1 MSSRRSAGKLE
12 LMGGRRIISTSCKK
26 GKYALYSSLAGWS
39 HIISEPLSSYGVYP
53 IGRTRHLIDSLA
65 HLFSSSH
72 STKSI
77 FFVPWDTA
85 TKDCV
90 NNTCYLSCKSSS
102 SCFFTL
108 PPVPES
114 VVEISE
120 CWIILPCR
128 DSCKDKSHFEPFV
141 PLPCHSKIDGIL
153 SRLKDCRIETDISN
167 KILLSGKFLDRI
179 STLSNYCSDSN
190 FSHTWDGKEDMVG
203 VESIHYLINLSFKL
217 LNLPIELEDSLCS
230 PFDLIFEDGEHIML
244 EDSEEG
250 SVGAGRGDALEIRM
264 KGEEL
269 EEGGIDFISD
279 HSFISR
285 ENQSEIFPEAIYTSC
300 SLLYEDS
307 SKSCI
312 RAQRELMGRERVRGL
327 RGESFEVSSD
337 CLSIDFIGFTEGKV
351 GFSETLNTVGVNHS
365 YFESP
370 ARSTEEERLEGDM
383 VISCRFHTNYDTGI
397 STHKTGEGEAVLSE
411 ESESLEGIRVFSGG
425 EISFIAIHEASGKLS
440 LTEIDTDIK
449 VFKHMTS
456 FHWQGVLLPPCS
468 DGNYPPGLSAR
479 STSCNQI
486 SPSECGEPSSFS
498 CSRHIQNEGL
508 PDTLRF
514 SNSIVNKSKLNCYAY
529 N

>member
-1 MSSRRSAGKLE
+1 MSSRRPGEKLE
-12 LMGGRRIISTSCKK
+12 LMGGWRAISTSCKK
-26 GKYALYSSLAGWS
+26 GKYALYSCLAGWS

-53 IGRTRHLIDSLA
+53 IGRTRHLIDPLA

-72 STKSI
+72 CRDGMFLI
-77 FFVPWDTA
+77 PRHTA

-102 SCFFTL
+102 SCLFTL
-108 PPVPES
+108 PSVPQS

-128 DSCKDKSHFEPFV
+128 DRCEDKSHFEPFV
-141 PLPCHSKIDGIL
+141 PLPCHLKIDRIL
-153 SRLKDCRIETDISN
+153 SRLKDCRIKTYISN
-167 KILLSGKFLDRI
+167 KVLLGRKFFNRI
-179 STLSNYCSDSN
+179 PNFSNYCSNSN

-203 VESIHYLINLSFKL
+203 VEGIHYLINFSFKL
-217 LNLPIELEDSLCS
+217 LNLLIELEDSLCS

-244 EDSEEG
+244 EDTEEG
-250 SVGAGRGDALEIRM
+250 SVGAGRRDSLEIRM

-269 EEGGIDFISD
+269 EEGSIDFISD
-279 HSFISR
+279 HSFISWK
-285 ENQSEIFPEAIYTSC
+285 NQSEIFPEAIYTSC

-307 SKSCI
+307 SKSCS
-312 RAQRELMGRERVRGL
+312 RAQRELMGRDRGRGL

-337 CLSIDFIGFTEGKV
+337 CLSIDFIGFGEGKA
-351 GFSETLNTVGVNHS
+351 GFSKTLNTVGVNHS
-365 YFESP
+365 NFESS
-370 ARSTEEERLEGDM
+370 ACSTEEERLEGDM
-383 VISCRFHTNYDTGI
+383 VISCRFHTNYDIGI
-397 STHKTGEGEAVLSE
+397 STHKTGEGERVLSE
-411 ESESLEGIRVFSGG
+411 EPESVEGIRVFSGG

-440 LTEIDTDIK
+440 LTDIDTDIK
-449 VFKHMTS
+449 VFRHMTS
-456 FHWQGVLLPPCS
+456 FQLQGVLLPPCS

-486 SPSECGEPSSFS
+486 SPSECGEPSSSS

-514 SNSIVNKSKLNCYAY
+514 SNSIVNKNKLNCYAY
-529 N
+529 